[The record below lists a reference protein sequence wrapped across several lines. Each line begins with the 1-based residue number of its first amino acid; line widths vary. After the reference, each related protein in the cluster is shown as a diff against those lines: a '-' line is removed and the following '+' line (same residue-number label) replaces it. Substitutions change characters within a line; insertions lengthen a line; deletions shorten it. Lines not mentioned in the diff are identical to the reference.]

1 MVYFRECPRCHGDMD
16 VRDDIYGQYKECLQC
31 GYMQDLAQQ
40 HPEKFPNWAAA
51 RRKAGRDWQAA

>member
-1 MVYFRECPRCHGDMD
+1 MD

-40 HPEKFPNWAAA
+40 HPEKFPNWADA